1 MKMKQKLAILLVVAM
16 LLAGCGQAANSETTA
31 SDTPKSVVTAESSAT
46 PQPTEA
52 PKAAVTAE
60 TEKVEAT
67 ATPIATTESQEVA
80 APTIAPTTAPKATTA
95 PTQTPAAKPT
105 AAPTQAANTTT
116 AQAAPASV
124 SMAYG
129 ELPLN
134 LSAGSD
140 QWWQIDSTDS
150 AYWAVAENIN
160 AIRAAGGL
168 SALSVDSGLS
178 ATAGARCESFVAGG
192 AFDHSGMTTTSE
204 ICAQGGITSA
214 SAVCTAWQG
223 SADHYANI
231 MRGDISS
238 MGVACW
244 RCTVD
249 GNSFAYWVVTFS

>member
-1 MKMKQKLAILLVVAM
+1 MRTKISISILLATA
-16 LLAGCGQAANSETTA
+16 LLLVGCGQANPQKEAA
-31 SDTPKSVVTAESSAT
+31 SSTVTSAVAESTATPRPSAT
-46 PQPTEA
+46 PQPLAQVETKSNLITESA
-52 PKAAVTAE
+52 TPTAEPKAS
-60 TEKVEAT
+60 
-67 ATPIATTESQEVA
+67 ATP
-80 APTIAPTTAPKATTA
+80 APTSVPTP
-95 PTQTPAAKPT
+95 
-105 AAPTQAANTTT
+105 APTQAPTPSPTEKPAEQAA
-116 AQAAPASV
+116 AQAAPTSV
-124 SMAYG
+124 SMSYG

-140 QWWQIDSTDS
+140 QWWQIDSTDV
-150 AYWAVAENIN
+150 AYWAVADNIN

-178 ATAGARCESFVAGG
+178 AAAGARCESFVAGG

-231 MRGDISS
+231 MRTDISS

-244 RCTVD
+244 WCTID
-249 GNSFAYWVVTFS
+249 GNSFAYWVVTFG